1 MSYNSKHVEIM
12 DPKTWY
18 DLIADQYWKYHS
30 HLDSFC
36 DLEIQRYLPRDT
48 DWIDIIDLWAGD
60 GRVLKYFEW
69 INYRK
74 YVACDISEKL
84 LKKHPT
90 NWLKIEKVV
99 CDLESKLPFEDDSFD
114 VATSFFVIE
123 HIEDLKWLFWE
134 VYRIL
139 KEEWRRIIWYFLQ
152 RKEFEWEAWKWKEH
166 KKFKIQQYRY
176 RLEEIQ
182 EAAEYNFFKFNY
194 QEVVENWILIG
205 YIIVCEK

>member
-1 MSYNSKHVEIM
+1 MSYNSKHIEIL
-12 DPKTWY
+12 DPHTGY
-18 DLIADQYWKYHS
+18 NLIADQYKNYHH

-36 DLEIQRYLPRDT
+36 NLDINRYLPRNCD
-48 DWIDIIDLWAGD
+48 DIDIIDLWAGD
-60 GRVLKYFEW
+60 WRVFKYFENV
-69 INYRK
+69 NYRK

-84 LKKHPT
+84 LSRHPEK
-90 NWLKIEKVV
+90 WMKVEKVV
-99 CDLESKLPFEDDSFD
+99 CDLETTLPFDDDSFD

-123 HIEDLKWLFWE
+123 HISNLKWFFGE

-152 RKEFEWEAWKWKEH
+152 RREFEWEVGQGKEH

-182 EAAEYNFFKFNY
+182 EAAEYNFFKFDY
-194 QEVVENWILIG
+194 QDVVENWVLIG
-205 YIIVCEK
+205 YIIILDK

>member
-1 MSYNSKHVEIM
+1 M
-12 DPKTWY
+12 
-18 DLIADQYWKYHS
+18 
-30 HLDSFC
+30 
-36 DLEIQRYLPRDT
+36 
-48 DWIDIIDLWAGD
+48 
-60 GRVLKYFEW
+60 
-69 INYRK
+69 NYRK

-84 LKKHPT
+84 LSRHPEK
-90 NWLKIEKVV
+90 WMKVEKIV
-99 CDLESKLPFEDDSFD
+99 CDLETTLPFDDDSFD

-123 HIEDLKWLFWE
+123 HISDLKWLFGE

-152 RKEFEWEAWKWKEH
+152 RREFEWEAGQGKEH

-194 QEVVENWILIG
+194 QDVVENWVLIG
-205 YIIVCEK
+205 YIIILDK

>member
-1 MSYNSKHVEIM
+1 MSYNSKHIEIL

-18 DLIADQYWKYHS
+18 NLVADQYKNYHH

-36 DLEIQRYLPRDT
+36 NLDINRYLPRNCDN
-48 DWIDIIDLWAGD
+48 IDIIDLWAGD
-60 GRVLKYFEW
+60 GRVFKYFEN

-84 LKKHPT
+84 LSRHPKV
-90 NWLKIEKVV
+90 WIKVEKVV
-99 CDLESKLPFEDDSFD
+99 CDLEKPLPFEDDSFD
-114 VATSFFVIE
+114 VATSFFVLE
-123 HIEDLKWLFWE
+123 HIENLKWLFGE

-139 KEEWRRIIWYFLQ
+139 KEEWRWIIWYFLQ
-152 RKEFEWEAWKWKEH
+152 RREFEWEAWQGKEH

-182 EAAEYNFFKFNY
+182 EAAEYNFFKFDY
-194 QEVVENWILIG
+194 QDVVENWVLIW
-205 YIIVCEK
+205 YIIILDK

>member
-1 MSYNSKHVEIM
+1 MSYNSKHVEIL

-18 DLIADQYWKYHS
+18 NLIADQYWDYHK

-36 DLEIQRYLPRDT
+36 NLEIQRYLPRNCHN
-48 DWIDIIDLWAGD
+48 IDIIDLWAGD
-60 GRVLKYFEW
+60 WRVLKYFNG

>member
-1 MSYNSKHVEIM
+1 MSYNSKHIEIL
-12 DPKTWY
+12 DPHTGY
-18 DLIADQYWKYHS
+18 NLIADQYKSYHH

-36 DLEIQRYLPRDT
+36 NLEIQRYLPRNCDNN
-48 DWIDIIDLWAGD
+48 DVIDLWAGD
-60 GRVLKYFEW
+60 WRVFKYFE
-69 INYRK
+69 NVKYRK

-84 LKKHPT
+84 LEKHPT
-90 NWLKIEKVV
+90 NWLKVEKVV
-99 CDLESKLPFEDDSFD
+99 CDLETTLPFEDDSFD

-123 HIEDLKWLFWE
+123 HISDLKWLFGE

-139 KEEWRRIIWYFLQ
+139 KEEWRWIIWYFLQ
-152 RKEFEWEAWKWKEH
+152 RREFEWEAWQRKEH

-194 QEVVENWILIG
+194 QDVVENWVLIG
-205 YIIVCEK
+205 YIIVLEK

>member
-1 MSYNSKHVEIM
+1 MSYNSKHVEVL

-18 DLIADQYWKYHS
+18 NLIANQYWDYHK

-36 DLEIQRYLPRDT
+36 DFEVAKYLPRDCHN
-48 DWIDIIDLWAGD
+48 IDIIDLWAGD
-60 GRVLKYFEW
+60 WRVFKYFDG

-74 YVACDISEKL
+74 YVACDISDKILE
-84 LKKHPT
+84 KHPI
-90 NWLKIEKVV
+90 NWLKVEKVV
-99 CDLESKLPFEDDSFD
+99 CDLESKLPFDNDSFD

-152 RKEFEWEAWKWKEH
+152 RKEFEREAWKWKEH

-194 QEVVENWILIG
+194 QEVVENWVLVW
-205 YIIVCEK
+205 YIVVLDK

>member
-1 MSYNSKHVEIM
+1 MSYNSKHIEIL

-18 DLIADQYWKYHS
+18 NLVADQYKNFHN

-36 DLEIQRYLPRDT
+36 DLDIQRYLPRNCDN
-48 DWIDIIDLWAGD
+48 IDVIDLWAGD
-60 GRVLKYFEW
+60 GRVFKYFEN

-84 LKKHPT
+84 LSRHPKV
-90 NWLKIEKVV
+90 WLKVEKIV
-99 CDLESKLPFEDDSFD
+99 CDLENNLLFEDDSFD
-114 VATSFFVIE
+114 VATSFFVLE
-123 HIEDLKWLFWE
+123 HIKNLKWLFGE

-152 RKEFEWEAWKWKEH
+152 RREFEREAGQWKEH

-182 EAAEYNFFKFNY
+182 ESAEYNFFKFDY
-194 QEVVENWILIG
+194 QEVVENWVLIG
-205 YIIVCEK
+205 YIIILDK